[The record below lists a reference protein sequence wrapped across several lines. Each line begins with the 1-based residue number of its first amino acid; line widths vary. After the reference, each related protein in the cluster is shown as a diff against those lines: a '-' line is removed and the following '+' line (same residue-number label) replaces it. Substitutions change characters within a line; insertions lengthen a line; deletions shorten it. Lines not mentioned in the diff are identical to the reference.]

1 MAGSHGKTDS
11 QPNPD
16 KPRRQGYTCP
26 HDNPPIS
33 ECTVRILLVEDD
45 TMIGKSVQTGLK
57 QENYAVD
64 WVRDGVAAEL
74 SLANDT
80 YELLLLDLG
89 LPRKSGLEIL
99 KSLRAKKNA
108 IPVLILT
115 ARDAV
120 ADRVKGLDAGA
131 DDYLVKPFDLDELSA
146 RIRALTR
153 RQGGRAEPLIEHGAL
168 TLNPV
173 SHEVRLNDT
182 PVNLSAREYALLAA
196 LLERPGVPLSRS
208 RLEESIYGWG
218 EEVESNT
225 VEVYIHSL
233 RRKLGASWIV
243 NVRGVGYL
251 VPKDL

>member
-1 MAGSHGKTDS
+1 
-11 QPNPD
+11 
-16 KPRRQGYTCP
+16 
-26 HDNPPIS
+26 
-33 ECTVRILLVEDD
+33 VRILLAEDD
-45 TMIGKSVQTGLK
+45 TMIGKSVQIGLK
-57 QENYAVD
+57 REGYAVD

-74 SLANDT
+74 SLANGT

-99 KSLRAKKNA
+99 ASLRAKKNP

-120 ADRVKGLDAGA
+120 SDRVKGLDGGA

-146 RIRALTR
+146 RIRALIR
-153 RQGGRAEPLIEHGAL
+153 RQVGRSAPLIEHGEL
-168 TLNPV
+168 TVNPV
-173 SHEVRLNDT
+173 SHEVSLRGT
-182 PVNLSAREYALLAA
+182 SVTLSAREYALLAA
-196 LLERPGVPLSRS
+196 LLERPGIPLSRS
-208 RLEESIYGWG
+208 QLEESIYGWG

-233 RRKLGASWIV
+233 RRKLGQGWIV

-251 VPKDL
+251 IPKLK

>member
-1 MAGSHGKTDS
+1 
-11 QPNPD
+11 
-16 KPRRQGYTCP
+16 
-26 HDNPPIS
+26 
-33 ECTVRILLVEDD
+33 VRILLVEDD
-45 TMIGKSVQTGLK
+45 TMIGKSVQLWLK
-57 QENYAVD
+57 REGNAVD

-74 SLANDT
+74 SLANGT
-80 YELLLLDLG
+80 YEFLLLDLG
-89 LPRKSGLEIL
+89 LPRKSGLEVL
-99 KSLRAKKNA
+99 AGLRGKKNS

-146 RIRALTR
+146 RIRALSR
-153 RQGGRAEPLIEHGAL
+153 RQGGRVVPLIEHGTL

-173 SHEVRLNDT
+173 SHEVSLGGT
-182 PVNLSAREYALLAA
+182 PIILSAREYALLAT
-196 LLERPGVPLSRS
+196 LLERPGMPLSRS
-208 RLEESIYGWG
+208 QLEDSIYGYG

-233 RRKLGASWIV
+233 RRKLGQEWIV

-251 VPKDL
+251 IPKLN

>member
-1 MAGSHGKTDS
+1 
-11 QPNPD
+11 
-16 KPRRQGYTCP
+16 
-26 HDNPPIS
+26 
-33 ECTVRILLVEDD
+33 
-45 TMIGKSVQTGLK
+45 MIGKSVQIGLK
-57 QENYAVD
+57 REGYAVD

-74 SLANDT
+74 SLANGT

-99 KSLRAKKNA
+99 ASLRAKKNP

-120 ADRVKGLDAGA
+120 SDRVKGLDGGA

-146 RIRALTR
+146 RIRALIR
-153 RQGGRAEPLIEHGAL
+153 RQVGRSAPLIEHGEL
-168 TLNPV
+168 TVNPV
-173 SHEVRLNDT
+173 SHEVSLRGT
-182 PVNLSAREYALLAA
+182 SVTLSAREYALLAA
-196 LLERPGVPLSRS
+196 LLERPGIPLSRS
-208 RLEESIYGWG
+208 QLEESIYGWG

-233 RRKLGASWIV
+233 RRKLGQGWIV

-251 VPKDL
+251 IPKLK